1 MADED
6 AEAIIQGAKA
16 IKDCEEQI
24 NFILAEVEKI
34 RHSLRNLREDVK
46 GFQKKCNVAKTVGT
60 TSGVAG
66 AGLAIVGCVGA
77 FFTGGVSL
85 LLTAGSLAA
94 TGTGV
99 AVNVTTNVI
108 DRKETKK
115 CIENINHLVSDLQ
128 HRFKKLECILAQHAT
143 AVKWFMD
150 SHGLNENE
158 AIYFLTKFAQENFAK
173 ISNTLIVL
181 GKGTAAFK
189 AAGELSRTIKTMKS
203 IATLTKASAGG
214 MSFSITKP
222 LQQLTEIE
230 EKAIRNYAQ
239 IAMGHTSVLSKIFQG
254 GIIALN
260 VGFIVWDIVSLV
272 QGWTNNHPAVE
283 VIDDVLLRKSQLF
296 CCWSNALT
304 INVSD
309 RVYDVERVKT
319 VESRRKNHFLLSNCE
334 TKSHS
339 LQSEFVGH
347 VVWHFTEIR
356 ENLILRLI

>member
-24 NFILAEVEKI
+24 NVILAEVEKI
-34 RHSLRNLREDVK
+34 RHSLRNLREDVE

-66 AGLAIVGCVGA
+66 AGLAIGILKQPSFYLAKFKRIKVLLHESFSILFFANNQVGCVGA

-108 DRKETKK
+108 DRNKTKK

-128 HRFKKLECILAQHAT
+128 HRFKKLECIQAQHAT

-189 AAGELSRTIKTMKS
+189 AAGELSQTIKTMKS
-203 IATLTKASAGG
+203 IATLTKASGG

-239 IAMGHTSVLSKIFQG
+239 IAMGNTSVLSKIFQG

-283 VIDDVLLRKSQLF
+283 VIDDVLRKLDD
-296 CCWSNALT
+296 
-304 INVSD
+304 I
-309 RVYDVERVKT
+309 EK
-319 VESRRKNHFLLSNCE
+319 HFNDE
-334 TKSHS
+334 
-339 LQSEFVGH
+339 
-347 VVWHFTEIR
+347 
-356 ENLILRLI
+356 